1 MLRQK
6 EQTEDCL
13 TGMCSSGILSPSHL
27 HHAEMFLYSGGRN
40 YPAAALLLLHTFVFS
55 KGCLVGC
62 RGARL
67 PIALGNGKDLRRA
80 RIWSRKECCP
90 ESSKYLA
97 PCHCLAFLHCI
108 FQEDSTP
115 GLWFPCQELPVGA
128 EIAPRLGTRRG
139 ALLCSAPGRERNTT
153 WHSLQHSCSA
163 QRRDRVHLSESF
175 LLDLIIVLSSLSL
188 YDTRAASCMK
198 FGVEGVAL
206 IAFVSP
212 GSSGGLLLGVSP

>member
-27 HHAEMFLYSGGRN
+27 HHAEMFIYSGGRN

-67 PIALGNGKDLRRA
+67 PIALGNGKDLRKA
-80 RIWSRKECCP
+80 RIQSRKECCP

-97 PCHCLAFLHCI
+97 PCHCLAFCTAS
-108 FQEDSTP
+108 FRRT
-115 GLWFPCQELPVGA
+115 
-128 EIAPRLGTRRG
+128 APRGCGSRAKSCLWVLRSRHARAPGVGHFCAQPLGGRETQPGTRFSTA
-139 ALLCSAPGRERNTT
+139 ALRNAVTE
-153 WHSLQHSCSA
+153 SIC
-163 QRRDRVHLSESF
+163 QR
-175 LLDLIIVLSSLSL
+175 
-188 YDTRAASCMK
+188 
-198 FGVEGVAL
+198 
-206 IAFVSP
+206 AFY
-212 GSSGGLLLGVSP
+212 LT